1 MAVQELLNFVPAFVL
16 AFFRLAGLMLASPL
30 FGSAKIPRRV
40 QLLFASVAA
49 MGMISAIPRDVVFP
63 PTLIQLTFAIGG
75 ELVFGLAMGL
85 IVSFTFF
92 AAQWAGEM
100 IGQQIGFN
108 MSEVFDPQFG
118 QAGSLVGDLYFMLT
132 LVIFL
137 TIGGHRTLVQS
148 VHQSF
153 LTLPLMSVTMNAD
166 LFDTFMALFT
176 SATTL
181 AMRMAAPMF
190 CTMLVV
196 DLAMGC
202 IGKAMPQMNIMTAGL
217 PMRAII
223 GLLVLWF
230 GIYQTGDV
238 LAGAVEASLRT
249 FSDLFT
255 YPIGGVADGG

>member
-1 MAVQELLNFVPAFVL
+1 MTVESLLNFVPAFVL
-16 AFFRLAGLMLASPL
+16 AFFRLAGLMLTAPF
-30 FGSAKIPRRV
+30 FGSAKVPKRV
-40 QLLFASVAA
+40 KVLFASVAT
-49 MGMISAIPRDVVFP
+49 MGMMSAIPRDVVFP
-63 PTLIQLTFAIGG
+63 PTLVQLTFAIGG
-75 ELVFGLAMGL
+75 EMVFGIAMGL

-137 TIGGHRTLVQS
+137 SVNGHRILVQA

-153 LTLPLMSVTMNAD
+153 LALPLMSVTMNAS
-166 LFDTFMALFT
+166 LYDTFLALFT

-181 AMRMAAPMF
+181 AMRLAAPMF

-202 IGKAMPQMNIMTAGL
+202 IGKAMPQFNIMTAGL
-217 PMRAII
+217 PMRAIV

-230 GIYQTGDV
+230 GVYHTSDV
-238 LAGAVEASLRT
+238 LAGAVLNSLET
-249 FSDLFT
+249 FTDLFT
-255 YPIGGVADGG
+255 HPVGGPAHGG